1 MWQYLYDSKVMFI
14 YENGSNGLKNLNIN
28 SLIERESF
36 VIPTKEVVARFN
48 LVASNLLSTKQA
60 NGIEISRLAY
70 LRDTLLPKLMSGEL
84 RIDEIETKN
93 DYE

>member
-1 MWQYLYDSKVMFI
+1 MFI

-28 SLIERESF
+28 SLIERETF

-48 LVASNLLSTKQA
+48 LIVSNILSTKQV
-60 NGIEISRLAY
+60 NGIEVSRLVS

-84 RIDEIETKN
+84 KINELN
-93 DYE
+93 S